1 MRAAISKNR
10 GKMLKIAAAG
20 LSLVLLILAVCIYL
34 QMTKPYA
41 ITDNGARIQEPWAVK
56 IGDQETFIVA
66 SQKEGQAVID
76 GIKQKYST
84 ANTKEGETSLS
95 PEITVEKKALK
106 RSDEKVNVVEAQD
119 AVEQIYT
126 AAASGNPMV
135 AITTV
140 DQVSR
145 TETIAYQTEYRI
157 DDNLDK
163 GQKKIVAQGQEG
175 GKLITSQVVRV
186 NGSTLSEKVISEKVT
201 RQPVAMVVAKGNDSV
216 KEDGTLTAAK
226 EKETAKAPDTEQPKP
241 AEEPTTEPQQQPEQ
255 KAPQPATA
263 AAAKEPSKAT
273 QPATEAIKPS
283 VDNTKPSK
291 QTTEKPT
298 ANTEKETSTAKP
310 EKEPTTPPDKETK
323 PPVTTNKG
331 QAVVDYALQFV
342 GNPYVYGGSSLT
354 NGTDCSGF
362 TMSVY
367 AKFGIKLPH
376 SSSAQRSCGRGV
388 SYSEAKPGD
397 IICYDGHVA
406 LYMGGGQIV
415 HASNPTDGIKISK
428 ATYKPI
434 LAVRRIIE

>member
-1 MRAAISKNR
+1 M
-10 GKMLKIAAAG
+10 
-20 LSLVLLILAVCIYL
+20 
-34 QMTKPYA
+34 
-41 ITDNGARIQEPWAVK
+41 
-56 IGDQETFIVA
+56 
-66 SQKEGQAVID
+66 
-76 GIKQKYST
+76 
-84 ANTKEGETSLS
+84 
-95 PEITVEKKALK
+95 
-106 RSDEKVNVVEAQD
+106 
-119 AVEQIYT
+119 
-126 AAASGNPMV
+126 
-135 AITTV
+135 
-140 DQVSR
+140 
-145 TETIAYQTEYRI
+145 
-157 DDNLDK
+157 
-163 GQKKIVAQGQEG
+163 
-175 GKLITSQVVRV
+175 
-186 NGSTLSEKVISEKVT
+186 
-201 RQPVAMVVAKGNDSV
+201 
-216 KEDGTLTAAK
+216 TAAK